1 MSDVKWFYF
10 LHAGG
15 HNVKDMVLESKHLI
29 AVCFG
34 ALDFT
39 GDMGSSLSKDGSKIF
54 YARLKMSLVAN
65 PNNVL
70 TIDTRWFDLIEEEG
84 SRAPETSRIRHYPG

>member
-10 LHAGG
+10 FHAGG
-15 HNVKDMVLESKHLI
+15 HNVKDIILESKHLI

-39 GDMGSSLSKDGSKIF
+39 GEMGSSRSKDGSKIF
-54 YARLKMSLVAN
+54 YA
-65 PNNVL
+65 
-70 TIDTRWFDLIEEEG
+70 
-84 SRAPETSRIRHYPG
+84 